1 MKNILK
7 LLVTAAIF
15 YYLFRYIDV
24 HALVAVLAKSHG
36 GDILMALLFQI
47 GSTYLAAYRW
57 RAISKLLVFD
67 ESLSFYVKSY
77 FKGSF
82 FNQVL
87 PSSIGGDAVRVIDLT
102 AAGYDKKEAFYGV
115 FVDRVVGLVGLLV
128 LNLLSTLLFFGTF
141 STSFSLLI
149 IAISF
154 TGIIGFSSLFWL
166 NKIAFLQK
174 YSFLNLF
181 YRLANRL
188 NSLYADKSVLIKH
201 IFISVGVH
209 LLTVMAIYA
218 IALSIDVKLS
228 FQTFL
233 IAIPPVFL
241 LMIVPLSLAGW
252 GIREGAMIGILMLVY
267 EDKTKILA
275 ISILY
280 GLLLILSALPGSF
293 FWIKGVKNKINEE
306 KK

>member
-1 MKNILK
+1 MKNLLK

-15 YYLFRYIDV
+15 YYLFEIIDF
-24 HALVAVLAKSHG
+24 HSLVAVLAKSHG
-36 GDILMALLFQI
+36 GDILVALLFQV

-57 RAISKLLVFD
+57 RAISKLLIFN
-67 ESLSFYVKSY
+67 EPLSFYVKSY

-87 PSSIGGDAVRVIDLT
+87 PSSIGGDAVRVIDLGSC
-102 AAGYDKKEAFYGV
+102 GYDKKEAFYGV
-115 FVDRVVGLVGLLV
+115 FVDRVVGLIGLLV
-128 LNLLSTLLFFGTF
+128 LNLLSTILFFGTF
-141 STSFSLLI
+141 VDSFSWLI
-149 IAISF
+149 ITISLAGI
-154 TGIIGFSSLFWL
+154 TGFASLFYF
-166 NKIAFLQK
+166 NKIAFLEDYK
-174 YSFLNLF
+174 FLNLL
-181 YRLANRL
+181 YKLANRL
-188 NSLYADKSVLIKH
+188 NDLYAQKNILYKH

-218 IALSIDVKLS
+218 IALSIDVRLS

-252 GIREGAMIGILMLVY
+252 GIREGAMVGILMLVY

-280 GLLLILSALPGSF
+280 GLLLIISALPGSF
-293 FWIKGVKNKINEE
+293 FWIKGVRKNTKRD
-306 KK
+306 

>member
-15 YYLFRYIDV
+15 YYLFKIIDFN
-24 HALVAVLAKSHG
+24 ALIGVLSKSHG
-36 GDILMALLFQI
+36 GDILVALIFQL

-57 RAISKLLVFD
+57 RAISKLLIFD
-67 ESLSFYVKSY
+67 ESLSFYVNSY

-102 AAGYDKKEAFYGV
+102 ACGYDKKEAFYGV

-128 LNLLSTLLFFGTF
+128 LNLISTILFFGTF
-141 STSFSLLI
+141 SNSFSLLI
-149 IAISF
+149 ISISMAGIAGF
-154 TGIIGFSSLFWL
+154 TSLFFL
-166 NKIAFLQK
+166 NKIAFLQNYK
-174 YSFLNLF
+174 FLNLF
-181 YRLANRL
+181 HRLANRL
-188 NSLYADKSVLIKH
+188 NKLYTHKLILIKH
-201 IFISVGVH
+201 IFISVCVH

-218 IALSIDVKLS
+218 IALSIDARLNL
-228 FQTFL
+228 QTLL

-252 GIREGAMIGILMLVY
+252 GIREGAMVGILMLVY

-280 GLLLILSALPGSF
+280 GLLLILSALPGSY
-293 FWIKGVKNKINEE
+293 FWIKGVR
-306 KK
+306 KKLK

>member
-1 MKNILK
+1 MKNVLK
-7 LLVTAAIF
+7 LLITIAIF
-15 YYLFRYIDV
+15 YYLFQYIDFY
-24 HALVAVLAKSHG
+24 ALITVLSKSHG
-36 GDILMALLFQI
+36 GDILIALVFQM

-67 ESLSFYVKSY
+67 EPLSFYVNSY

-87 PSSIGGDAVRVIDLT
+87 PSSIGGDAVRVLDLT
-102 AAGYDKKEAFYGV
+102 SHGYDKKEAFYGV

-128 LNLLSTLLFFGTF
+128 LNLFSTIFFFGTFKDSFSYLIILISLAGISGFTLLFF
-141 STSFSLLI
+141 
-149 IAISF
+149 
-154 TGIIGFSSLFWL
+154 L
-166 NKIAFLQK
+166 NKIHFLQHYK
-174 YSFLNLF
+174 FLNLF

-188 NSLYADKSVLIKH
+188 NSLYKNKTILLKH
-201 IFISVGVH
+201 IGISVGVH
-209 LLTVMAIYA
+209 LLTLMAIFA
-218 IALSIDVKLS
+218 IALSIDVKLD
-228 FQTFL
+228 FQIFL

-252 GIREGAMIGILMLVY
+252 GIREGAMVGILMLVY

-280 GLLLILSALPGSF
+280 GLLLIISALPGSY
-293 FWIKGVKNKINEE
+293 FWIKGISKKTKKIG
-306 KK
+306 

>member
-7 LLVTAAIF
+7 LLITAVIF
-15 YYLFRYIDV
+15 YYLFKFIDFYS
-24 HALVAVLAKSHG
+24 LVAVLAKSHG
-36 GDILMALLFQI
+36 GDIAIALLLQL

-57 RAISKLLVFD
+57 RAISKLLVFN
-67 ESLSFYVKSY
+67 EPLSFYVRSY

-82 FNQVL
+82 FNQIL

-102 AAGYDKKEAFYGV
+102 ACGYDKKEAFYGV

-128 LNLLSTLLFFGTF
+128 LNLFSTIIFFGTF
-141 STSFSLLI
+141 AQNFSLLI
-149 IAISF
+149 IFISF
-154 TGIIGFSSLFWL
+154 SGILGFSSLFFL
-166 NKIAFLQK
+166 NRLTFLK
-174 YSFLNLF
+174 NYKFLNLF
-181 YRLANRL
+181 HRLANRL
-188 NSLYADKSVLIKH
+188 NELYGDKTVLLKH
-201 IFISVGVH
+201 IFISVIVH
-209 LLTVMAIYA
+209 LLTVMAIFS
-218 IALSIDVKLS
+218 IAMSIDVRLD

-252 GIREGAMIGILMLVY
+252 GIREGAMVGILMLVY

-280 GLLLILSALPGSF
+280 GILLILSALPGSF
-293 FWIKGVKNKINEE
+293 FWIKGVKKI
-306 KK
+306 KKIG

>member
-7 LLVTAAIF
+7 LLITAAIF
-15 YYLFRYIDV
+15 YYLFQYIDFY
-24 HALVAVLAKSHG
+24 ALIAVLAKSHG
-36 GDILMALLFQI
+36 GDILIALILQL

-57 RAISKLLVFD
+57 RAISKLLVFN
-67 ESLSFYVKSY
+67 EPLSFYVKSY

-87 PSSIGGDAVRVIDLT
+87 PSSIGGDAVRVLDLT
-102 AAGYDKKEAFYGV
+102 AHGYEKKEAFYGV

-128 LNLLSTLLFFGTF
+128 LNLISSIFFFGTF
-141 STSFSLLI
+141 QADFSYLI
-149 IAISF
+149 IFISF
-154 TGIIGFSSLFWL
+154 CGIIGFSLLFFL
-166 NKIAFLQK
+166 NKIAFLENYK
-174 YSFLNLF
+174 FLNLF

-188 NSLYADKSVLIKH
+188 NTLYADKKVLLKH
-201 IFISVGVH
+201 IFISMAVH

-218 IALSIDVKLS
+218 IALSIDVKLD
-228 FQTFL
+228 FQIFL

-252 GIREGAMIGILMLVY
+252 GIREGAMVGILMLVY

-280 GLLLILSALPGSF
+280 GILLIISALPGSY
-293 FWIKGVKNKINEE
+293 FWISGVTKKIKN
-306 KK
+306 